1 MTAQTTQPASLPWLE
16 KLVAIP
22 TVSGSSNLEL
32 IELLEAEFGHYGYS
46 GVRTYNEDRTRANL
60 FITVPAA
67 NGTTRG
73 GLVLSGHT
81 DVVPV
86 AGQDWASDPFTL
98 RVEGTRAYGRGVCD
112 MKGFIAVAL
121 WLLPRVAEAKLRVP
135 LHFAFSYDEE
145 IGCVG
150 APSLIEEF
158 VARDLA
164 PDYAIV
170 GEPSS
175 MRIIDAHK
183 GAHRGRVTI
192 TGVPKHGSLATH
204 GVNAVAAA
212 GEFITFFTDMADEW
226 EEEGPFDEAFIIPH
240 STGSV
245 NLANGGLQYN
255 IVAEQAVMEYDV
267 RTLPRV
273 TTESFVERIDREISE
288 VILPDL
294 QARAAR
300 AEKLTGAE
308 PGSLASR
315 VGVKHEL
322 LAAVPG
328 LGTEDDAP
336 IVRLAHEWLGTNDAP
351 QKVTYGTEA
360 GQFQRAGVESI
371 ICGPGDIA
379 QAHSPNEWIE
389 LEQLRECERFFEAI
403 LGWASAK

>member
-1 MTAQTTQPASLPWLE
+1 M
-16 KLVAIP
+16 
-22 TVSGSSNLEL
+22 
-32 IELLEAEFGHYGYS
+32 
-46 GVRTYNEDRTRANL
+46 
-60 FITVPAA
+60 
-67 NGTTRG
+67 
-73 GLVLSGHT
+73 
-81 DVVPV
+81 
-86 AGQDWASDPFTL
+86 
-98 RVEGTRAYGRGVCD
+98 
-112 MKGFIAVAL
+112 
-121 WLLPRVAEAKLRVP
+121 
-135 LHFAFSYDEE
+135 
-145 IGCVG
+145 
-150 APSLIEEF
+150 
-158 VARDLA
+158 ARDLA

-255 IVAEQAVMEYDV
+255 IVAEQAVLEYDV

-308 PGSLASR
+308 PGSLTSR

-322 LAAVPG
+322 LATVPG

>member
-1 MTAQTTQPASLPWLE
+1 
-16 KLVAIP
+16 
-22 TVSGSSNLEL
+22 
-32 IELLEAEFGHYGYS
+32 
-46 GVRTYNEDRTRANL
+46 
-60 FITVPAA
+60 
-67 NGTTRG
+67 
-73 GLVLSGHT
+73 
-81 DVVPV
+81 
-86 AGQDWASDPFTL
+86 
-98 RVEGTRAYGRGVCD
+98 

-121 WLLPRVAEAKLRVP
+121 WLLPRVVEAKLRVP

-158 VARDLA
+158 VARNLA

-175 MRIIDAHK
+175 MRIISAHK

-212 GEFITFFTDMADEW
+212 GEFITLFTAMADEW
-226 EEEGPFDEAFIIPH
+226 EAEGPYDEAFIIPH

-255 IVAEQAVMEYDV
+255 IVAGRAVLEYDV
-267 RTLPRV
+267 RTLPQV
-273 TTESFVERIDREISE
+273 STESFVERIDRDIAE
-288 VILPDL
+288 VVLPHL
-294 QARAAR
+294 RERANR
-300 AEKLTGAE
+300 AEQLTGAE

-315 VGVKHEL
+315 VGITHEL

-336 IVRLAHEWLGTNDAP
+336 LVCLAHEWLGNEDAP

-360 GQFQRAGVESI
+360 GQFQRAGVQSI

-379 QAHSPNEWIE
+379 QAHTPNEWIE
-389 LEQLRECERFFEAI
+389 LDQLNECERFFTRI
-403 LGWASAK
+403 LTWASAK

>member
-16 KLVAIP
+16 KLIAFP
-22 TVSGSSNLEL
+22 TISGTSNLEL
-32 IELLEAEFGHYGYS
+32 IELIEAEFSRYGYS
-46 GVRTYNEDRTRANL
+46 GVRTYNEDGTRANL
-60 FITVPAA
+60 LVTVPAA
-67 NGTTRG
+67 DGTTRG
-73 GLVLSGHT
+73 GLILSGHT

-86 AGQDWASDPFTL
+86 AGQAWDADPFTL

-112 MKGFIAVAL
+112 MKGFLAVAL
-121 WLLPRVAEAKLRVP
+121 WLLPRVAEAKLRTP

-145 IGCVG
+145 IGCIG

-183 GAHRGRVTI
+183 GAHRGRVTF

-212 GEFITFFTDMADEW
+212 GEFITFFTDMADQW
-226 EEEGPFDEAFIIPH
+226 EEEGPFDESFIIPH

-245 NLANGGLQYN
+245 NLATGGLQYN
-255 IVAEQAVMEYDV
+255 IVAE
-267 RTLPRV
+267 
-273 TTESFVERIDREISE
+273 
-288 VILPDL
+288 
-294 QARAAR
+294 
-300 AEKLTGAE
+300 
-308 PGSLASR
+308 PGSLTSR

-336 IVRLAHEWLGTNDAP
+336 IVHLAHEWLGTNDAP

-360 GQFQRAGVESI
+360 GQFQRAGVQSI

-389 LEQLRECERFFEAI
+389 LEQLSECERFFEAI
-403 LGWASAK
+403 LDWASAK

>member
-32 IELLEAEFGHYGYS
+32 IELLEAEFGRYGYS
-46 GVRTYNEDRTRANL
+46 GVRTYNEDGTRANL

-67 NGTTRG
+67 DGTTRG

-158 VARDLA
+158 VAHDLA

-183 GAHRGRVTI
+183 GAHRGRVTF

-212 GEFITFFTDMADEW
+212 GEFITFFTDMADQW
-226 EEEGPFDEAFIIPH
+226 EEEGPYDEAFIIPH

-245 NLANGGLQYN
+245 NLVNGGLQYN
-255 IVAEQAVMEYDV
+255 IVAEQAVVEYDV

-273 TTESFVERIDREISE
+273 TTESFVERIDRELSE

-328 LGTEDDAP
+328 LGTADDAP

>member
-32 IELLEAEFGHYGYS
+32 IELLEAEFGRYGYS

-67 NGTTRG
+67 DGTTRG

-183 GAHRGRVTI
+183 GAHRGRVTF

-212 GEFITFFTDMADEW
+212 GEFITFFTDMADQW
-226 EEEGPFDEAFIIPH
+226 EEEGP
-240 STGSV
+240 
-245 NLANGGLQYN
+245 
-255 IVAEQAVMEYDV
+255 YD
-267 RTLPRV
+267 
-273 TTESFVERIDREISE
+273 ESF
-288 VILPDL
+288 
-294 QARAAR
+294 
-300 AEKLTGAE
+300 
-308 PGSLASR
+308 
-315 VGVKHEL
+315 
-322 LAAVPG
+322 
-328 LGTEDDAP
+328 
-336 IVRLAHEWLGTNDAP
+336 
-351 QKVTYGTEA
+351 
-360 GQFQRAGVESI
+360 
-371 ICGPGDIA
+371 
-379 QAHSPNEWIE
+379 
-389 LEQLRECERFFEAI
+389 
-403 LGWASAK
+403 

>member
-16 KLVAIP
+16 KLVSIP

-32 IELLEAEFGHYGYS
+32 IELLEAEFGRYGYS

-245 NLANGGLQYN
+245 NLATGGL
-255 IVAEQAVMEYDV
+255 
-267 RTLPRV
+267 RTLPQV

-308 PGSLASR
+308 PGSLTSR

>member
-1 MTAQTTQPASLPWLE
+1 M
-16 KLVAIP
+16 
-22 TVSGSSNLEL
+22 
-32 IELLEAEFGHYGYS
+32 
-46 GVRTYNEDRTRANL
+46 RTYNEDGTRANL

-67 NGTTRG
+67 DGTTRG
-73 GLVLSGHT
+73 GLILSGHT

-86 AGQDWASDPFTL
+86 AGQDWDADPFTL

-112 MKGFIAVAL
+112 MKGFLAVAL
-121 WLLPRVAEAKLRVP
+121 WLLPRIAEAKLRAP

-150 APSLIEEF
+150 APALIEEF

-183 GAHRGRVTI
+183 GAHRGRVTF

-212 GEFITFFTDMADEW
+212 GEFITFFTDMADQW
-226 EEEGPFDEAFIIPH
+226 EEEGPYDESFIIPH

-255 IVAEQAVMEYDV
+255 IVAEQAVVEYDV
-267 RTLPRV
+267 RTLPQV
-273 TTESFVERIDREISE
+273 TTESFVERIDRELSE

-308 PGSLASR
+308 PGSLTSR

-360 GQFQRAGVESI
+360 GQFQRAGVQSI

-389 LEQLRECERFFEAI
+389 LEQLSECERFFEAI
-403 LGWASAK
+403 LDWASAK

>member
-1 MTAQTTQPASLPWLE
+1 MCIRDS
-16 KLVAIP
+16 
-22 TVSGSSNLEL
+22 
-32 IELLEAEFGHYGYS
+32 
-46 GVRTYNEDRTRANL
+46 
-60 FITVPAA
+60 
-67 NGTTRG
+67 
-73 GLVLSGHT
+73 
-81 DVVPV
+81 
-86 AGQDWASDPFTL
+86 
-98 RVEGTRAYGRGVCD
+98 
-112 MKGFIAVAL
+112 
-121 WLLPRVAEAKLRVP
+121 
-135 LHFAFSYDEE
+135 SYDEE
-145 IGCVG
+145 IGCIG

-183 GAHRGRVTI
+183 GAHRGRVTF

-212 GEFITFFTDMADEW
+212 GEFITFFTDMADQW
-226 EEEGPFDEAFIIPH
+226 EEEGPFDESFIIPH

-245 NLANGGLQYN
+245 NLATGGLQYN
-255 IVAEQAVMEYDV
+255 IVAEQAVVEYDV
-267 RTLPRV
+267 RTLPQV
-273 TTESFVERIDREISE
+273 TTESFVERIDRELSE

-308 PGSLASR
+308 PGSLTSR

-336 IVRLAHEWLGTNDAP
+336 IVHLAHEWLGTNDAP

-360 GQFQRAGVESI
+360 GQFQRAGVQSI

-389 LEQLRECERFFEAI
+389 LEQLSECERFFEAI
-403 LGWASAK
+403 LDWASAK

>member
-32 IELLEAEFGHYGYS
+32 IELLEAEFGRYGYS
-46 GVRTYNEDRTRANL
+46 GVRTYNEDGTRANL

-67 NGTTRG
+67 DGTTRG

-164 PDYAIV
+164 PEYAIV

-226 EEEGPFDEAFIIPH
+226 EEEGPYDEAFIIPH

-245 NLANGGLQYN
+245 NLVNGGLQYN
-255 IVAEQAVMEYDV
+255 IVAEQAVLEYDV

-273 TTESFVERIDREISE
+273 TTESFVREISE

-308 PGSLASR
+308 PGSLTSR

-336 IVRLAHEWLGTNDAP
+336 IVRLAHEWLGTNHAP

>member
-32 IELLEAEFGHYGYS
+32 IELLEAEFGRYGYS

-150 APSLIEEF
+150 VPSLIEEF

-164 PDYAIV
+164 PEYAIV

-245 NLANGGLQYN
+245 NLVNGGLQYN
-255 IVAEQAVMEYDV
+255 IVAEQAVLEYDV

-328 LGTEDDAP
+328 LGTADDAP
-336 IVRLAHEWLGTNDAP
+336 LVRLAHEWLGTNDAP

-389 LEQLRECERFFEAI
+389 LEQLRECEHFFEAI

>member
-1 MTAQTTQPASLPWLE
+1 M
-16 KLVAIP
+16 
-22 TVSGSSNLEL
+22 
-32 IELLEAEFGHYGYS
+32 
-46 GVRTYNEDRTRANL
+46 
-60 FITVPAA
+60 
-67 NGTTRG
+67 
-73 GLVLSGHT
+73 
-81 DVVPV
+81 PV

-164 PDYAIV
+164 PEYAIV

-255 IVAEQAVMEYDV
+255 IVAEQAVLEYDV

-308 PGSLASR
+308 PGSLTSR

>member
-32 IELLEAEFGHYGYS
+32 IELLEAEFGRYGYS

-67 NGTTRG
+67 DGTTRG
-73 GLVLSGHT
+73 GLILSGHT

-86 AGQDWASDPFTL
+86 AGQDWDTDPFTL
-98 RVEGTRAYGRGVCD
+98 RIEGTRAYGRGVCD
-112 MKGFIAVAL
+112 MKGFLAVAL
-121 WLLPRVAEAKLRVP
+121 WLLPRVAEAKLRTP

-158 VARDLA
+158 VARNLA

-183 GAHRGRVTI
+183 GAHRGRITF

-212 GEFITFFTDMADEW
+212 GEFITFFTD
-226 EEEGPFDEAFIIPH
+226 IPH

-245 NLANGGLQYN
+245 NLVNGGLQYN
-255 IVAEQAVMEYDV
+255 IVAEQAVVEYDV
-267 RTLPRV
+267 RTLPQV
-273 TTESFVERIDREISE
+273 TTESFVERIDRELSD

-308 PGSLASR
+308 PGSLTSR

-328 LGTEDDAP
+328 LGTDDDAP
-336 IVRLAHEWLGTNDAP
+336 LVRLAHEWLGTDDAP

-389 LEQLRECERFFEAI
+389 LEQLSECERFFEAI

>member
-16 KLVAIP
+16 KLIAIP
-22 TVSGSSNLEL
+22 TVSGTSNLEL
-32 IELLEAEFGHYGYS
+32 IELVEAEFARYGYS
-46 GVRTYNEDRTRANL
+46 GVRTYNEDDTRANL
-60 FITVPAA
+60 LVTIPAA
-67 NGTTRG
+67 DGTTRG
-73 GLVLSGHT
+73 GVILSGHT

-86 AGQDWASDPFTL
+86 AGQAWDADPFTL

-112 MKGFIAVAL
+112 MKGFLAVAF
-121 WLLPRVAEAKLRVP
+121 WLLPRVAEAKLRTP
-135 LHFAFSYDEE
+135 L
-145 IGCVG
+145 
-150 APSLIEEF
+150 
-158 VARDLA
+158 DLA

-175 MRIIDAHK
+175 MRIISAHK
-183 GAHRGRVTI
+183 GAHRGRVTF

-212 GEFITFFTDMADEW
+212 GEFITFFTDMADRW
-226 EEEGPFDEAFIIPH
+226 EEEGPYDESFIIPH

-245 NLANGGLQYN
+245 NLATGGLQYN
-255 IVAEQAVMEYDV
+255 IVAEQAVVEYDV
-267 RTLPRV
+267 RTLPQV
-273 TTESFVERIDREISE
+273 TTESFVEHIDRELSE

-300 AEKLTGAE
+300 AEKLTGAQ
-308 PGSLASR
+308 PGSLTSR

-336 IVRLAHEWLGTNDAP
+336 LIHLAHEWLGTDDAP
-351 QKVTYGTEA
+351 KKVTYGTEA
-360 GQFQRAGVESI
+360 GQFQRAGVQSI

-379 QAHSPNEWIE
+379 QAHTPNEWIE
-389 LEQLRECERFFEAI
+389 LEQLSECERFFEAI
-403 LGWASAK
+403 LDWASAK